1 MKHSIFKQTITV
13 FVTAILLAVMTAGAI
28 SLVYDARRIGLQ
40 SARYA
45 RGGAS
50 VAAQVIESVDFSK
63 LQSSDELYTK
73 TRKMLRSICRSF
85 ELEYLYL
92 YIPNQSEQNVRFI
105 MTVAFDDEKD
115 KIVSEERGLNVEVPR
130 ILTEQEQT
138 ALNGDELA
146 KAYTE
151 NNSFGSVY
159 SWTYPVRDSDG
170 NIIALIGSDYRTDVI
185 YHQEIQEA
193 LLIIIPM
200 IAVLL
205 VVFLVELI
213 AMRRKIFVPVKQI
226 SNRMKGFVTE
236 GGANFEPLNICSGD
250 EMQEIADSF
259 EKMSEDIREYLSS
272 IEKLTAERVQKNV
285 ELEVAGRI
293 QSGIVPLE
301 TVLTDEHYEIY
312 AKAQAAKTVGGD
324 FYDCFKRQ
332 DGNVCVVI
340 GDVSGKGIAAAM
352 FMAMAKTMLKDY
364 LNSGLNPAEA
374 LNTVNDALCSSN
386 PEGMFATV
394 FAAVLDT
401 SSGILSYAN
410 AGHTRPVIF
419 GEDADFLEVDSGIAL
434 GIFEDAGIIDGSVKL
449 ETNSGILIYTDGVT
463 ESVNTQ
469 NDFFGDE
476 RLKSAIQ
483 DASGAEQAVKNLDD
497 RVWTFA
503 DGAEQFD
510 DYTVLA
516 LYYSGNSKRTVS
528 LEPELSAL
536 SELREE
542 ALKYAGKSSDG
553 RKVYLACEEVFV
565 NIVNYSKATDI
576 NTSFENRNSVL
587 VIAFSDNGIPFN
599 PILSEQADK
608 DFDELDNGGMGIGL
622 IKQLADTVN
631 YKREN
636 DMNILTLEFVL
647 SGDGAGK

>member
-1 MKHSIFKQTITV
+1 MKHSIFKQTIVV
-13 FVTAILLAVMTAGAI
+13 FVTAILLASITAGAI

-50 VAAQVIESVDFSK
+50 VAAQVIESVDFDK
-63 LQSSDELYTK
+63 LQSSDTSELYTK
-73 TRKMLRSICRSF
+73 TRDVLRSICRSL

-92 YIPNQSEQNVRFI
+92 YVPNQDGQNVRFI
-105 MTVAFDDEKD
+105 MTAASDDEKD
-115 KIVSEERGLNVEVPR
+115 KTVAIERGLNVVVPR
-130 ILTEQEQT
+130 ILTEQEIT

-146 KAYTE
+146 KAYAE

-159 SWTYPVRDSDG
+159 SWSYPVRDG
-170 NIIALIGSDYRTDVI
+170 NGNVIALIGSDYRANAI
-185 YHQEIQEA
+185 YRQTIQET

-205 VVFLVELI
+205 LVFLVELI
-213 AMRRKIFVPVKQI
+213 AMRRKIFLPVKQI
-226 SNRMKGFVTE
+226 SNRMKGFVTDS
-236 GGANFEPLNICSGD
+236 GANFEPMNIHSGD

-259 EKMSEDIREYLSS
+259 EKMSDDIREYLSS

-293 QSGIVPLE
+293 QSGIVPLK
-301 TVLTDEHYEIY
+301 TMLADEHYEIY
-312 AKAQAAKTVGGD
+312 ANAQAAKTVGGD

-332 DGNVCVVI
+332 DGSVCVVI

-374 LNTVNDALCSSN
+374 MNTVNDALCSSN

-401 SSGILSYAN
+401 DSGVLRYAN

-419 GEDADFLEVDSGIAL
+419 GKNAEFLEVDSGIAL
-434 GIFEDAGIIDGSVKL
+434 GLFEDAGIIDCSVIL
-449 ETNSGILIYTDGVT
+449 ENNSGILIYTDGIT
-463 ESVNTQ
+463 EAVNMKKE
-469 NDFFGDE
+469 FFGEE
-476 RLKSAIQ
+476 RLLSAVKE
-483 DASGAEQAVKNLDD
+483 ASGAEQAVRSLGDAA
-497 RVWTFA
+497 RSFV

-516 LYYSGNSKRTVS
+516 LYYSGNSKQM
-528 LEPELSAL
+528 LKLKPELSSL
-536 SELREE
+536 SGIQKE
-542 ALKYAGKSSDG
+542 ALKHAGKSANG
-553 RKVYLACEEVFV
+553 NKIMLVCEEVFV
-565 NIVNYSKATDI
+565 NIVSHSGASCAGV
-576 NTSFENRNSVL
+576 SFENRNGSLIVE
-587 VIAFSDNGIPFN
+587 FSDDGVKFN
-599 PILSEQADK
+599 PLSQESQGK
-608 DFDELDNGGMGIGL
+608 EFDELDSGGMGIGL
-622 IKQLADTVN
+622 IKQLADKAE
-631 YKREN
+631 YRHEN
-636 DMNILTLEFVL
+636 NMNILTIEFIL
-647 SGDGAGK
+647 